1 VFLALTVDDV
11 FAKAAP
17 GDKRRMLCD
26 VAGTLENRVRLDL
39 GRDEQ
44 FFDESEFGV
53 RKRRSFVQVGPEDVE
68 RGRHVPATR

>member
-1 VFLALTVDDV
+1 
-11 FAKAAP
+11 
-17 GDKRRMLCD
+17 MLCD